1 MCDSLQGCFGAVQDL
16 SGRRVS
22 AIDSTAIRGYQ
33 TARVKQVSP
42 RTVNLECKIL
52 RQVLKAAKVWGS
64 IADDYKPLREN
75 RRGPGRALEES
86 QERML
91 FDTARSKPEWDA
103 AFYAALVAANTTMRG
118 VEIKSL
124 RISDLNLVEREV
136 CVNRS
141 KGNTSGVRR
150 IPLNDAALWGFAR
163 LLERANALGSVD
175 PGHFLLPRFRYRE
188 TKMAGHGAGYDPTR
202 SQKTWRTAWRSLVK
216 ETGRRA
222 GREAARATLESGQGL
237 RAAIN
242 AWKRA
247 AEPFRG
253 LRFHDLRHL
262 AITKL
267 AESEASDQ
275 TIMALAGHMDRSML
289 EHYSHIRAAA
299 KRKAV
304 EAIRSYIPE
313 EEPPF
318 VTAAKRVQ

>member
-1 MCDSLQGCFGAVQDL
+1 
-16 SGRRVS
+16 
-22 AIDSTAIRGYQ
+22 
-33 TARVKQVSP
+33 
-42 RTVNLECKIL
+42 
-52 RQVLKAAKVWGS
+52 
-64 IADDYKPLREN
+64 
-75 RRGPGRALEES
+75 
-86 QERML
+86 
-91 FDTARSKPEWDA
+91 
-103 AFYAALVAANTTMRG
+103 
-118 VEIKSL
+118 
-124 RISDLNLVEREV
+124 
-136 CVNRS
+136 
-141 KGNTSGVRR
+141 
-150 IPLNDAALWGFAR
+150 
-163 LLERANALGSVD
+163 
-175 PGHFLLPRFRYRE
+175 
-188 TKMAGHGAGYDPTR
+188 MAGHGAGYDPTLAKDMAHR
-202 SQKTWRTAWRSLVK
+202 LAFAGEGNRPA
-216 ETGRRA
+216 G